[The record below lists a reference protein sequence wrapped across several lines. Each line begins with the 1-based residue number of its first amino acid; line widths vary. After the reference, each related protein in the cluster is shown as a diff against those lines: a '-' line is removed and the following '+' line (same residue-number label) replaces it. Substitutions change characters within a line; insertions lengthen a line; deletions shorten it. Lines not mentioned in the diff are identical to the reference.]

1 MKEPSLRRIQHYA
14 AERLGL
20 QTYFQ
25 HCGDGRQRPRKPAR
39 DRLWAILA
47 GHCLRQT
54 SLHAIEALVHSPAR
68 RGLGVQHR
76 LGDDTLS
83 YFTER
88 LAPKPTR
95 LALVGMLRLAKRNKA
110 FDGVARIGLAIDGT
124 TACRCQSQ
132 RCAECRPYRNAAGQI
147 AGSRHHLAM
156 ISVAGAGLSL
166 PFDVEPYGPQD
177 SEYAAGQRLLKRA
190 IAALGVRFADYLV
203 VDAGFATNTFIHAA
217 DSAAIPVVARLKGN
231 LPELSAAVQ
240 RRFST
245 RPPDRV
251 LQDGGDRV
259 ELWDGD
265 DFDPWETLHWTTV
278 RVVRYRQTKPD
289 GKLVQ
294 ADWLT
299 NLTLRQASSL
309 AVYPM
314 AKSRWEIETEGFND
328 CKSRQ
333 GFEHIR
339 HHHAKSLLI
348 GWLLT
353 LVALVVLRRYRL
365 RYLHRGNHPIRSAI
379 DLVRCFWLSLR
390 LKPALDSG

>member
-1 MKEPSLRRIQHYA
+1 MSEPSLRRMQHYA

-20 QTYFQ
+20 QAYFR
-25 HCGDGRQRPRKPAR
+25 HCGDGRQHPRKPAR
-39 DRLWAILA
+39 DLLWAILA

-54 SLHAIEALVHSPAR
+54 SFHAIEALVHSPAR
-68 RGLGVQHR
+68 RGLGVRHR
-76 LGDDTLS
+76 FGDDTLS

-88 LAPKPTR
+88 LAPEPTR
-95 LALVGMLRLAKRNKA
+95 LALAGMLRLAKRNKA
-110 FDGVARIGLAIDGT
+110 FDGAARIGLAIDGT
-124 TACRCQSQ
+124 TACRCQAQ

-147 AGSRHHLAM
+147 AGYRHHLAM
-156 ISVAGAGLSL
+156 ISLVGTGLSL
-166 PFDVEPYGPQD
+166 PFDVEPYGPHD

-203 VDAGFATNTFIHAA
+203 VDAGFATNTFVHAA
-217 DSAAIPVVARLKGN
+217 DSVAIPVVARLKGN

-240 RRFST
+240 QRFGA

-251 LQDGGDRV
+251 LQEGKDRV
-259 ELWDGD
+259 EVWDGD
-265 DFDPWETLHWTTV
+265 NFDPWETLHWATV

-289 GKLVQ
+289 GTAIQ

-309 AVYPM
+309 AVYRM
-314 AKSRWEIETEGFND
+314 AKSRWEIENQGFND

-333 GFEHIR
+333 GFEHIC
-339 HHHAKSLLI
+339 HHHANSLLI

-353 LVALVVLRRYRL
+353 LVALIVLRLYRL
-365 RYLHRGNHPIRSAI
+365 RYLHRGNHPVRSAI
-379 DLVRCFWLSLR
+379 DLVRSFWLSLR
-390 LKPALDSG
+390 LNPPIYSG